1 MNATPEIRAVTKL
14 VLFALAML
22 ATAALTVVLLEMFGL
37 AVVLQVL
44 GVALLV
50 FTLKMFYD
58 IQVAD
63 ERYKDKLKEMQ
74 NTIRGEQH
82 DQA

>member
-14 VLFALAML
+14 VLFALSL
-22 ATAALTVVLLEMFGL
+22 LVTAALTVVLLEMFGL
-37 AVVLQVL
+37 SVVLQVL

-63 ERYKDKLKEMQ
+63 ERYKDKLRELQ
-74 NTIRGEQH
+74 DTVRGE
-82 DQA
+82 

>member
-14 VLFALAML
+14 VMFALTL
-22 ATAALTVVLLEMFGL
+22 LVTVALTLLLLEFYGL
-37 AVVLQVL
+37 AMVLQVL

-58 IQVAD
+58 IQVAE
-63 ERYKDKLKEMQ
+63 ERYKDRLKELQ
-74 NTIRGEQH
+74 KTIKE
-82 DQA
+82 

>member
-1 MNATPEIRAVTKL
+1 MMQATPEIRAVTKL
-14 VLFALAML
+14 VMFALTML
-22 ATAALTVVLLEMFGL
+22 VTAALTVVLLEMFGL

-63 ERYKDKLKEMQ
+63 ERYKDRLREMQ
-74 NTIRGEQH
+74 DTIRE
-82 DQA
+82 

>member
-14 VLFALAML
+14 VMFALAML
-22 ATAALTVVLLEMFGL
+22 VTAALTVVLLEMFGL

-63 ERYKDKLKEMQ
+63 ERYKDKLKELQ
-74 NTIRGEQH
+74 DTIRGE
-82 DQA
+82 

>member
-14 VLFALAML
+14 VMFALTL
-22 ATAALTVVLLEMFGL
+22 LVTVALTLLLLEFYGM
-37 AVVLQVL
+37 AMVLQVL

-58 IQVAD
+58 IQVAE
-63 ERYKDKLKEMQ
+63 ERYKDKLKELQ
-74 NTIRGEQH
+74 NTIRGE
-82 DQA
+82 

>member
-14 VLFALAML
+14 VMFALAML
-22 ATAALTVVLLEMFGL
+22 VTAALTVVLLEMFGL

-63 ERYKDKLKEMQ
+63 ERYKDKLRELQ
-74 NTIRGEQH
+74 NTVKE
-82 DQA
+82 

>member
-14 VLFALAML
+14 VMFALSL
-22 ATAALTVVLLEMFGL
+22 LVTAALTVVLLEMFGL
-37 AVVLQVL
+37 SVVLQVL

-63 ERYKDKLKEMQ
+63 ERYKDKLKELHE
-74 NTIRGEQH
+74 TIRGE
-82 DQA
+82 

>member
-1 MNATPEIRAVTKL
+1 MNASPEIRAVTKL
-14 VLFALAML
+14 VMFALAML
-22 ATAALTVVLLEMFGL
+22 VTAALTVVLLELYGL

-50 FTLKMFYD
+50 FTLRMFYD

-63 ERYKDKLKEMQ
+63 ERYKDRLREMQ
-74 NTIRGEQH
+74 DTIRE
-82 DQA
+82 